1 MVRRI
6 VSPHSPASARAG
18 TVLPRRAQ
26 VWLLASLPIL
36 CGACI
41 PQSVYTTHNV
51 ALPVM
56 LGPVR
61 TLRSHHDH
69 GAEVATFSA
78 ETQHAFAVSSST
90 TQQGSYQVT
99 TTTTSIQHEDSTKF
113 DAATAAA
120 LTQCVT
126 CSVKTDRVRVGSYYI
141 YWLVAIMSKNWAG
154 MNGSLHT
161 R

>member
-1 MVRRI
+1 MVSRI
-6 VSPHSPASARAG
+6 VSLNSGSHARSGAA
-18 TVLPRRAQ
+18 LQRRAQ
-26 VWLLASLPIL
+26 VWLLASLPVL

-56 LGPVR
+56 LGPMR

-90 TQQGSYQVT
+90 SQQGAYQVT
-99 TTTTSIQHEDSTKF
+99 TTTTSVQDEDATKF
-113 DAATAAA
+113 DAATATA
-120 LTQCVT
+120 LTQCAT

-154 MNGSLHT
+154 MNASLHA